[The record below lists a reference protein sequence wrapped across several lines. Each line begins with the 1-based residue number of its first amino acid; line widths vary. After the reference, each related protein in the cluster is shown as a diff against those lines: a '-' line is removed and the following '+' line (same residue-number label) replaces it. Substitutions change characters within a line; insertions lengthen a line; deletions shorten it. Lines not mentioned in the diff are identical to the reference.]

1 MDLDSHISLL
11 EKKNR
16 KLYSSSHFLILC
28 IVFSLI
34 ISALLL
40 YTEPLVAF
48 GAAGFV
54 AFFLHYFYAQLAF
67 KKLNDRITLLQ
78 VKIAQSG
85 N

>member
-1 MDLDSHISLL
+1 MDLDSHINLL

-16 KLYSSSHFLILC
+16 KLYGSGHFLILC

-34 ISALLL
+34 ISALLF
-40 YTEPLVAF
+40 YTEPLIAL

-67 KKLNDRITLLQ
+67 KKLSDRITLLQ
-78 VKIAQSG
+78 TKIEQSSI
-85 N
+85 